1 MNVVIHVLMMF
12 ELSDHTKEISF
23 VIFFSNEVFGK
34 ENLFTEISIKK
45 GVSFSNG

>member
-1 MNVVIHVLMMF
+1 VNVVIRVLMMF

-23 VIFFSNEVFGK
+23 MISFSNEVFEK
-34 ENLFTEISIKK
+34 ENPYIEISIKK